1 MTDQMTQVDPN
12 DWLMSGGGMR
22 SASFLQVGATITGF
36 IMRPPDMVQAR
47 DFQTGKPKYW
57 DNGDKVMQQRV
68 VLMTEERDPQ
78 DPDDSGE
85 RALYIRGG
93 VMQKAVADA
102 VRAVKAPGLEV
113 GGKLQVRYTGDGQ
126 ASRSGQNPP
135 KLYAAQYRRPDPV
148 AVPVHESAP
157 PASNGKDEVP
167 F

>member
-1 MTDQMTQVDPN
+1 MTDQMTEVNPN

-22 SASFLQVGATITGF
+22 SASFLQIGASITGF

-47 DFQTGKPKYW
+47 DFQSGKPKVW

-68 VLMTEERDPQ
+68 VLMTDERDPA

-93 VMQKAVADA
+93 VMQRAVADA
-102 VRAVKAPGLEV
+102 VRQVGAPGLEV

-126 ASRSGQNPP
+126 ASRPGQNPP
-135 KLYAAQYRRPDPV
+135 KLYAAQYRRPEAQPV
-148 AVPVHESAP
+148 AVHVESNA
-157 PASNGKDEVP
+157 GKDEVP